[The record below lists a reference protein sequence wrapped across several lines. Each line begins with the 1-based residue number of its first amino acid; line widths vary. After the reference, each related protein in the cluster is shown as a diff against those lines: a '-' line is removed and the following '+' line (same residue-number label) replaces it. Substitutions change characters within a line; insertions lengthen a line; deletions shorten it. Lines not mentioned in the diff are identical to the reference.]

1 MAGVY
6 ALLGFDTTDPIAN
19 GAVEQLSPSV
29 QTQMKM
35 MPQLLQPWQEADLIS
50 DEVEDYYL
58 NPVSNTINVIWS
70 TSNTVTNLS
79 FSNVITG
86 TINVTFSNPGAEY
99 RMWYH

>member
-35 MPQLLQPWQEADLIS
+35 MPPLMQPWQETDLIS
-50 DEVEDYYL
+50 NETEQYYL
-58 NPVSNTINVIWS
+58 NPVSNTINVIR
-70 TSNTVTNLS
+70 SNIRFNNRTIAC
-79 FSNVITG
+79 FS
-86 TINVTFSNPGAEY
+86 
-99 RMWYH
+99 